1 MTEAQPTD
9 ETSASLS
16 EVIARHFDTLI
27 AEVRR
32 QGRASIAAQAAAE
45 SCAEA
50 VAALRDDVARMG
62 SNEMPTGARPV
73 EDVVRA
79 LLPFYDAL
87 ERADGQARES
97 LQRLPSQAPPRS
109 LLRRL
114 FDPRGPS
121 PQPNTDL
128 RVLIRGLSVLRAQFE
143 ESLRDL
149 GVAFDRRARVPV
161 HAEEHRVVD
170 RRVALGGERPGT
182 VAEVIRAGCE
192 LNGRRLR
199 EADVVAYVAA
209 DE

>member
-1 MTEAQPTD
+1 MTEAQRTD

-16 EVIARHFDTLI
+16 EVIAHHFETLL

-45 SCAEA
+45 SCTEA
-50 VAALRDDVARMG
+50 VAALRGDVERMVH
-62 SNEMPTGARPV
+62 SDMPTDARPI

-97 LQRLPSQAPPRS
+97 LQRHPSQAPPRS
-109 LLRRL
+109 LLNRL

-121 PQPNTDL
+121 HQPNADL
-128 RVLIRGLSVLRAQFE
+128 RVLTRGLSVLRAQFE

-149 GVAFDRRARVPV
+149 GVEFDRRTRVPV
-161 HAEEHRVVD
+161 HAEEHRVVE
-170 RRVALGGERPGT
+170 RRVAAGGECPGT

-192 LNGRRLR
+192 VSGRRLR